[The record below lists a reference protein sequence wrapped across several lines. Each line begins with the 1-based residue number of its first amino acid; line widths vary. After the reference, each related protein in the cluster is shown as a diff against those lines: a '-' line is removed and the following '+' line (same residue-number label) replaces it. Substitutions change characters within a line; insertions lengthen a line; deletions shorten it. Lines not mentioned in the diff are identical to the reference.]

1 MNLFQ
6 KIKTFSRSSRII
18 IGILAIAIGYFQ
30 SDGTFNWSWWYLGIL
45 PLIAGLINFCPLC
58 SLANKCDIRSKK

>member
-1 MNLFQ
+1 MNLFE

-30 SDGTFNWSWWYLGIL
+30 SDGTLAWSWWYLGVI
-45 PLIAGLINFCPLC
+45 PLIVGLINYCPLC
-58 SLANKCDIRSKK
+58 SLSDKCDIGSKK